1 MKNKELK
8 LAEGQLIGTFIYI
21 LVLIISALI
30 LYNQCLSHQNKK
42 TIFKEKTVQNL
53 NIMNRIIVLLVVLYF
68 LYTNLENKKMTK
80 EKNKDLTNQ
89 NLQCIASFITV
100 IAALIVLY
108 VSFEEY
114 YKSIIPI
121 SSVENPNL

>member
-42 TIFKEKTVQNL
+42 VIFKEETVQNL

-68 LYTNLENKKMTK
+68 LYTNLENKKMLE